1 MKSNLTKEQM
11 AVSLFVLCSDVSLL
25 NTRAGYF
32 YYFRPSVKENIMAL
46 QYILRRN
53 GIRGQKYN
61 SHFYSPYGAKTL
73 VFRVSQYDID
83 TCENQEF
90 KTAFKSAYKLRTEY
104 LRSVVACA
112 ERVDK
117 LFWMKSKSGKEK
129 ILLNMYQ
136 RTK

>member
-25 NTRAGYF
+25 NTRAGSF

-90 KTAFKSAYKLRTEY
+90 KTAFQSAYKLRTEY
-104 LRSVVACA
+104 LRTGVAFA
-112 ERVDK
+112 ERIDK

-129 ILLNMYQ
+129 CLFDMLQ
-136 RTK
+136 RVR